1 MYIEFHDHLGRP
13 QRVQVTRVVVF
24 DKNGTPLGLGVNY
37 GEQNGVEQNFVSTA
51 GNEDF
56 NALLQHL
63 GLNITTFVTDVPQ
76 VPIFRRT

>member
-13 QRVQVTRVVVF
+13 QRVNVTRVVIY
-24 DKNGTPLGLGVNY
+24 DKAGTPLGLGVNH

-51 GNEDF
+51 GCADF
-56 NALLQHL
+56 NGLLQHL
-63 GLNITTFVTDVPQ
+63 GLSITTIVTDVPQ